1 MDLREREQM
10 GVDWIEVV
18 KDYDQWWVLVK
29 VIINIQVP

>member
-1 MDLREREQM
+1 MDLREIEQM

-18 KDYDQWWVLVK
+18 KVWDQWWFLVK